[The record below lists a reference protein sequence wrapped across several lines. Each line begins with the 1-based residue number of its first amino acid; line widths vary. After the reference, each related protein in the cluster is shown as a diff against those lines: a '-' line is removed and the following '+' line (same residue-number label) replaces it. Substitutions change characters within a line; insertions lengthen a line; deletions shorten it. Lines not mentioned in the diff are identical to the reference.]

1 MQWLRAE
8 RPRPATVRNNRP
20 IAECFREMLADP
32 KPAAKIAPVSGIA
45 MTPAKRTLT
54 AKGDN
59 LMTFIL
65 AA

>member
-1 MQWLRAE
+1 M
-8 RPRPATVRNNRP
+8 RNNRP
-20 IAECFREMLADP
+20 IAECFPEMLADP

-59 LMTFIL
+59 LITFIL
-65 AA
+65 AT